1 VSRKKLAKEIL
12 DVCFSPI
19 LLQAIILLFRSS
31 SMTEKRFAH
40 LHELM
45 KQHQLKTIILNP
57 GPTLAYLTGLDF
69 HLMERP
75 SMLIYTLDE
84 PPLLILPELEQGKLA
99 TSRISL
105 RSAAY
110 KDDPSTWVDA
120 YRQALAPLHLDQAT
134 IGVEPMR
141 MRYLE
146 LNYIQQ
152 AVPSAEFTSA
162 SPVTSELRL
171 LKEMDEISEM
181 RRAVQI
187 AQRSLLDILPLVKLG
202 VNEKTIAAELTI
214 QLLRNGSDPELPFQ
228 PIVAGGPNSANP
240 HLVPTG
246 RPLQSGD
253 LLVIDWGARSNG
265 YCADLTRTFAI
276 GEIDSELKAIYEAVK
291 QANSAGRAASKPGAT
306 AGEVDLAARAVIEGA
321 GYGAFFTHRTGHGL
335 GLEDHE
341 PPYIFN
347 GNSLAL
353 RPGMTYTVEPGIY
366 LPGRG
371 GVRIEDNLVITH
383 TGCESFSDL
392 SRELM
397 IL

>member
-1 VSRKKLAKEIL
+1 
-12 DVCFSPI
+12 
-19 LLQAIILLFRSS
+19 
-31 SMTEKRFAH
+31 MTEKRFAH

-246 RPLQSGD
+246 RTLQSGD

-383 TGCESFSDL
+383 TGCETFSDL